1 MNFKRHIAC
10 LAIACCTLLQA
21 AAAASAPAP
30 VLGVQPQAAQGGGV
44 AVARVADGTPA
55 QLAGIRTGDVLLALD
70 GAALTPDALP
80 VLLSSHRA
88 GDTVRLTLLRGDEEM
103 QLDVQLAAR
112 AVETPIA
119 AAPDDG
125 TQAALRAAKQRI
137 RTQLARLGK
146 DADMAELSAAFA
158 QLQSLAAGVVGG
170 GEPTLV
176 LYDAEGSLRVQRVD
190 GSLQLSLYDRAQNL
204 QLTAPLT
211 AGASVPQAVV
221 TRCSRLVSLVH
232 HSRAERSGLRPGD
245 TVLSVDGQPAGDDA
259 TLQKLLDTAPEGA
272 ELRVWRVDH
281 PVSLR
286 LAAPAEP
293 HKPLSLQVDWE
304 AAEAAELRDEEVRG
318 DMVEE
323 LRRERPDPAVLLR
336 GMDTMHVDSMTF
348 FTDDG
353 TITIFRDRG
362 HVYLRATDGELS
374 SLYDIGAPGA
384 QNALPP
390 QLIDILRKLQN
401 IP

>member
-1 MNFKRHIAC
+1 MKLKRYITC
-10 LAIACCTLLQA
+10 LAIACGLLLQEA
-21 AAAASAPAP
+21 CAAP
-30 VLGVQPQAAQGGGV
+30 VLGVQPQAAPGSGV

-55 QLAGIRTGDVLLALD
+55 QLAGIRAGDILLALD
-70 GAALTPDALP
+70 GAALTPESLP
-80 VLLSSHRA
+80 VLLSAHRA
-88 GDTVRLTLLRGDEEM
+88 GDTVRFTLLRGNEEM

-112 AVETPIA
+112 AGDTPIA
-119 AAPDDG
+119 AAPDAD
-125 TQAALRAAKQRI
+125 TQAALRAAKHRI
-137 RTQLARLGK
+137 RLQLARLGK
-146 DADMAELSAAFA
+146 DADMGELTAAFA
-158 QLQSLAAGVVGG
+158 QLKTLTAGVVGE

-211 AGASVPQAVV
+211 DGSDVPPAVV
-221 TRCSRLVSLVH
+221 TRCNKLVSLIH
-232 HSRAERSGLRPGD
+232 HSRAERSGMRPGD
-245 TVLSVDGQPAGDDA
+245 TVLSVDGQPAGDAA

-304 AAEAAELRDEEVRG
+304 AEEAAELRDEEVRG

-336 GMDTMHVDSMTF
+336 GMDTMQVDSMTF

-362 HVYLRATDGELS
+362 HVYLRVSDGELS

-390 QLIDILRKLQN
+390 QLIDILNKLQN

>member
-1 MNFKRHIAC
+1 MKLKRYITCLVLAC
-10 LAIACCTLLQA
+10 SMLLQE
-21 AAAASAPAP
+21 ASAAAP
-30 VLGVQPQAAQGGGV
+30 VLGVQPQAAAGNGV

-55 QLAGIRTGDVLLALD
+55 RLAGIRAGDVLLALD
-70 GAALTPDALP
+70 GAALTPESLP
-80 VLLSSHRA
+80 VLLSAHRA
-88 GDTVRLTLLRGDEEM
+88 GDTVRFTLLRGHEEL

-112 AVETPIA
+112 AGDTPVA
-119 AAPDDG
+119 TTPDAD
-125 TQAALRAAKQRI
+125 TQTALRAAKQRI

-146 DADMAELSAAFA
+146 DADMAELTAAFA
-158 QLQSLAAGVVGG
+158 QLQTLTAGVVGE

-211 AGASVPQAVV
+211 SGSDVPQAVV
-221 TRCSRLVSLVH
+221 TRCNKLVTLIH
-232 HSRAERSGLRPGD
+232 HSRAERSGMRPGD
-245 TVLSVDGQPAGDDA
+245 TVLSVDGQPAGDAA
-259 TLQKLLDTAPEGA
+259 TLQHLLDTAPEGA

-281 PVSLR
+281 PVRLR
-286 LAAPAEP
+286 LAAPAKP
-293 HKPLSLQVDWE
+293 HKPLALQVDWE
-304 AAEAAELRDEEVRG
+304 AEEAAELRDEEVRG

-336 GMDTMHVDSMTF
+336 GMDTMQVDSMTF

-362 HVYLRATDGELS
+362 HVYMRVSDGELS

-390 QLIDILRKLQN
+390 QLIDILNKLQN